1 MKKLF
6 GKIDSKNDTNVKDVC
21 NCIGKS
27 FIVGKMTVVV
37 EEILAE
43 GIVLLSIFQSATNF
57 DIMFKV
63 LIFL

>member
-6 GKIDSKNDTNVKDVC
+6 GKTDSKNDTNAKYVSNYV
-21 NCIGKS
+21 GKS

-43 GIVLLSIFQSATNF
+43 G
-57 DIMFKV
+57 
-63 LIFL
+63 